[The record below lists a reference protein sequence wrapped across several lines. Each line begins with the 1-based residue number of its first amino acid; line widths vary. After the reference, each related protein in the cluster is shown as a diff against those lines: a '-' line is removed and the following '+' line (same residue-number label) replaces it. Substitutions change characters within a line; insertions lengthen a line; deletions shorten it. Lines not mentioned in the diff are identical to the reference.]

1 MKKILCAIILV
12 MLCGCSNNPKDIKP
26 DIDNIQNNV
35 SPSPSTTPTPT
46 PTPTAYPEVV
56 AGEKDYSPIKVR
68 NQYFNEIPQPSTISI
83 FMEDELNIGFI
94 YEYGALAEPCDDD
107 LPKDKY

>member
-35 SPSPSTTPTPT
+35 NPSPS
-46 PTPTAYPEVV
+46 PTAYPEVV

-68 NQYFNEIPQPSTISI
+68 NQYFNEIPQPSTI
-83 FMEDELNIGFI
+83 
-94 YEYGALAEPCDDD
+94 
-107 LPKDKY
+107 